1 MASTTLP
8 TTAVRAYR
16 WRFAEFRHAINWT
29 YLAPALAFFG
39 VYQLYPIVYAF
50 YISFTDYHFLRVND
64 PIHFTGLKNF
74 VEAIADPLFHL
85 GLLRAATFTAV
96 FLPGVLFIPL
106 FVSILVDRVRNTRLA
121 TLYRLILLIP
131 VVIPGTMIFILWRW
145 LYDFEVGPINVILIN
160 YLHLF
165 TFRTAPQWLGNSPI
179 ALPALAFVEIWW
191 GLGYH
196 TMFFLAGLA
205 AIPQE
210 LFEQARVDG
219 ANEWQMFWNVTFPR
233 LRPIFLILAVIRFGS
248 AMAVIDEYLIMGGFN
263 RSLPTYTW
271 TVYMWHLAFNIG
283 DWFQGYAAAMGWL
296 GAIAMLV
303 VIAGLFYVFRSRD

>member
-1 MASTTLP
+1 MASISIP
-8 TTAVRAYR
+8 AKAV
-16 WRFAEFRHAINWT
+16 AISSQRRPWVRDSLNWI
-29 YLAPALAFFG
+29 YLLPALAFFA
-39 VYQLYPIVYAF
+39 VYQVYPIVWAL
-50 YISFTDYHFLRVND
+50 YISFTDYHYLRVND
-64 PIHFTGLKNF
+64 PINFTGLKNF
-74 VEAIADPLFHL
+74 AEAIADPLVHL

-106 FVSILVDRVRNTRLA
+106 FVAILVDRVRNTRLA
-121 TLYRLILLIP
+121 TLYRLILLLP

-145 LYDFEVGPINVILIN
+145 LYDFEVGPINVILID

-165 TFRTAPQWLGNSPI
+165 TFRNAPQWVGNSPL

-205 AIPQE
+205 SIPQE

-271 TVYMWHLAFNIG
+271 TVYMWHLAFQIG
-283 DWFQGYAAAMGWL
+283 DWFQGYAAAVGWL
-296 GAIAMLV
+296 GAIAMIV
-303 VIAGLFYVFRSRD
+303 VVVGLFYVFRSQD

>member
-1 MASTTLP
+1 MASITIP
-8 TTAVRAYR
+8 ARAIAVNTQRR
-16 WRFAEFRHAINWT
+16 TWLRHGVNWI
-29 YLAPALAFFG
+29 YVLPALAFFA
-39 VYQLYPIVYAF
+39 VYQVYPIFWAL
-50 YISFTDYHFLRVND
+50 YISFTDYHYLRVND

-74 VEAIADPLFHL
+74 VDAITDPLFHL
-85 GLLRAATFTAV
+85 GLARAATFTAV

-106 FVSILVDRVRNTRLA
+106 FVAILVDRVRNTRLA

-145 LYDFEVGPINVILIN
+145 LYDFEVGPINVILVN

-165 TFRTAPQWLGNSPI
+165 TFRTAPQWVGNSPI

-205 AIPQE
+205 SIPHE

-219 ANEWQMFWNVTFPR
+219 ANEWQLFWNVTFPR

-248 AMAVIDEYLIMGGFN
+248 AMAVVDEYLIMGGFN

-271 TVYMWHLAFNIG
+271 TVYMWHLAFQIG
-283 DWFQGYAAAMGWL
+283 DWFQGYAAAIGWF
-296 GAIAMLV
+296 GAIAMIIV
-303 VIAGLFYVFRSRD
+303 VVALFYVFRSRD

>member
-1 MASTTLP
+1 MASISMP
-8 TTAVRAYR
+8 AKAVTVSSQRRPWAR
-16 WRFAEFRHAINWT
+16 DGRNWI
-29 YLAPALAFFG
+29 YLLPALAFFA
-39 VYQLYPIVYAF
+39 VYQVYPIVWAF
-50 YISFTDYHFLRVND
+50 YISLTDYHYVRVND
-64 PIHFTGLKNF
+64 PIHFTGLKNYI
-74 VEAIADPLFHL
+74 EAIADPLFRL
-85 GLLRAATFTAV
+85 GLVRAATFTAI

-106 FVSILVDRVRNTRLA
+106 FVAILVDRVRNNRLA
-121 TLYRLILLIP
+121 TLYRAILLIP

-165 TFRTAPQWLGNSPI
+165 TFRTAPQWLGDSPL

-205 AIPQE
+205 SIPHE

-248 AMAVIDEYLIMGGFN
+248 AMAVIDEYLVMGGFN

-271 TVYMWHLAFNIG
+271 TVYMWHLAFQIG
-283 DWFQGYAAAMGWL
+283 DWFQGYAAAVGWL
-296 GAIAMLV
+296 GAIGMIV
-303 VIAGLFYVFRSRD
+303 VVVVLFRVFRSQD

>member
-1 MASTTLP
+1 MASISVPAQAIALSRRRRPWVRDSLNWVYLLP
-8 TTAVRAYR
+8 T
-16 WRFAEFRHAINWT
+16 
-29 YLAPALAFFG
+29 LAFFV
-39 VYQLYPIVYAF
+39 VYQVYPILWAL
-50 YISFTDYHFLRVND
+50 YISFTDYHFLRVNE

-74 VEAIADPLFHL
+74 AEAITDPLVHL
-85 GLLRAATFTAV
+85 GLLRAATFTAI

-106 FVSILVDRVRNTRLA
+106 FVAILVDRVRNTRLA
-121 TLYRLILLIP
+121 TVYRLILLMP

-179 ALPALAFVEIWW
+179 ALPALALVEIWW

-205 AIPQE
+205 SIPHE

-219 ANEWQMFWNVTFPR
+219 ANEWQLFWNVTFPR

-248 AMAVIDEYLIMGGFN
+248 AMAVIDEYL
-263 RSLPTYTW
+263 
-271 TVYMWHLAFNIG
+271 VMWHLAFQIG
-283 DWFQGYAAAMGWL
+283 DWFQGYAAAIGWF
-296 GAIAMLV
+296 GAIGMIV
-303 VIAGLFYVFRSRD
+303 VVVFLFRVFRSQD